1 METAPP
7 IQITLYDLILFLGAG
22 QGYLFVILLAFK
34 RQEKRVINLHLAI
47 LLFAIS
53 SELFHQFL
61 LESHYIYQLP
71 SMVGF
76 ALPLD
81 ALVGISLY
89 WYVRIITHPELDH
102 SFKRVFIHYSI
113 FFACFLLSLPYWAL
127 DFEDKLSLM
136 QTGVIPEDWPALA
149 YYATLA
155 QVPIKILSFS
165 LYLLL
170 AVRLLLDHRQRIK
183 KVFSNRQK
191 VTLNWLSYLLLLF
204 AVGLINGLIILLF
217 FQEYQEQTQLMG
229 FLGVF
234 SMAAVFYLGIM
245 GLMQPVIY
253 LRKEQSFLEQE
264 QKLLEEKAQGERADE
279 QPRYRKSALAE
290 QDMQR
295 IATRLDDSMRQQQLY
310 LDPGLTMPKL
320 AANIGVS
327 PNYLSQTLNSLYQ
340 VSFFDYVNGMRVEF
354 AKALLADENKQGL
367 SIVDIAMESA
377 FNSRSTFYAAFKKS
391 VGMTPAQYRQAQAA
405 ETANAS

>member
-1 METAPP
+1 LENTQSV
-7 IQITLYDLILFLGAG
+7 QITLYDLILFLGAS
-22 QGYLFVILLAFK
+22 QGFLFAVLLAFK
-34 RQEKRVINLHLAI
+34 RQKKRVINLHLAI

-53 SELFHQFL
+53 SEIFHQFL
-61 LESHYIYQLP
+61 LQSHYIYQLRP
-71 SMVGF
+71 MVGF

-155 QVPIKILSFS
+155 QVPIKILSFT
-165 LYLLL
+165 LYLFL
-170 AVRLLLDHRQRIK
+170 AVRLLLAHRKRIK
-183 KVFSNRQK
+183 QVFSYRQK

-204 AVGLINGLIILLF
+204 ALGLINGLIILLF

-234 SMAAVFYLGIM
+234 SIAAVFYLGIM

-253 LRKEQSFLEQE
+253 LRKEQSFLEQVQE
-264 QKLLEEKAQGERADE
+264 QEVANEVAVE
-279 QPRYRKSALAE
+279 QPKYRKSSLAGE
-290 QDMQR
+290 DMQR
-295 IATRLDDSMRQQQLY
+295 IASKLEEKMQQQQLY
-310 LDPGLTMPKL
+310 LDPALTMPKL
-320 AANIGVS
+320 AASIGVS
-327 PNYLSQTLNSLYQ
+327 PNYLSQTLNTYYKS
-340 VSFFDYVNGMRVEF
+340 SFFDYINGLRIEYS
-354 AKALLADENKQGL
+354 KKLLTDSNRQGL
-367 SIVDIAMESA
+367 SIIDIAMESA
-377 FNSRSTFYAAFKKS
+377 FNSRSTF
-391 VGMTPAQYRQAQAA
+391 
-405 ETANAS
+405 